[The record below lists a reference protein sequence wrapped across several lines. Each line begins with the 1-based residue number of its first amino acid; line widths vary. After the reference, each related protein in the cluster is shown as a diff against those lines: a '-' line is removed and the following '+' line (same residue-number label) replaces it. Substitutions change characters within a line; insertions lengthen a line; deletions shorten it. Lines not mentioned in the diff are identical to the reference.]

1 MTSPLELLPLIIL
14 ERISEYLDDQPATRQ
29 SLRAFCL
36 TSKSCHAATESQRF
50 SQIELKIRY
59 PQYLHSALTRW
70 NDILAGGQQRH
81 VRRLKISE
89 FETAEDK
96 DMARK
101 TGRHRQKEDLYK
113 EAGDEW
119 NTRHYFQVHDFCR
132 PSYEEMCYDV
142 CGVRISQ
149 SESWDALSHFIGELP
164 GLQDLVWAAG
174 SYVPPGVLS
183 ITAER
188 GIRLHVYDFY
198 LPSLV
203 QAREAPEPISTQ
215 DYTLYTLPSLY
226 SITVRA
232 SSFVPGGKVSYIQD
246 AVIQMVARRAPNLA
260 HLCMVPT
267 TGSRELGSDLDQTVS
282 LGRPNWKGFFP
293 EQVDS
298 TQELEGVTARSS
310 SSSRG
315 KLQTLVFPM
324 YVPGGIEHWA
334 RHTDFSRLSSLVMSW
349 ERGNGIALT
358 TIASQGNLKYLKKLR
373 LFCINDDETKS
384 SQHADINLLF
394 SSLNPLERLDAS
406 GYIGP
411 TTFDIITRQHG
422 PGLRALKIS
431 SCLPYDLDGRE
442 SLLVTFS
449 GPVLEKLAA
458 NSPHLTHLDISINRT
473 RGDKHE
479 VAIYRALSRFPRL
492 EHVALRLGFRVGPDG
507 ESWDKESNG
516 PHPLQLAAEERDSS
530 KIPLVYL
537 QEAFSNGAI
546 DEKLARSIFEV
557 IAGGKR
563 NTLRYLRLQPFRQMT
578 PGDPG
583 NDSIFRS
590 TLIWF
595 NRSFVCKRDSQRLSE
610 VTVHELDY
618 LADFGCL
625 ADGEEQW
632 SYMASATT
640 DEDFWHGEEAY
651 VAAFKAVWPPKTK
664 EWWRDWESLPLD
676 LGE

>member
-1 MTSPLELLPLIIL
+1 M
-14 ERISEYLDDQPATRQ
+14 R
-29 SLRAFCL
+29 
-36 TSKSCHAATESQRF
+36 
-50 SQIELKIRY
+50 
-59 PQYLHSALTRW
+59 
-70 NDILAGGQQRH
+70 N
-81 VRRLKISE
+81 
-89 FETAEDK
+89 
-96 DMARK
+96 
-101 TGRHRQKEDLYK
+101 
-113 EAGDEW
+113 
-119 NTRHYFQVHDFCR
+119 FCR
-132 PSYEEMCYDV
+132 PSHEDMWYNSSSIREPH
-142 CGVRISQ
+142 
-149 SESWDALSHFIGELP
+149 SEFWDALAHFIGGIP
-164 GLQDLVWAAG
+164 GLQDLIWAAG
-174 SYVPPGVLS
+174 GYIPPGVLS
-183 ITAER
+183 ISAER
-188 GIRLHVYDFY
+188 RIRLHVHHFY

-203 QAREAPEPISTQ
+203 QVRDTPKPVSAY
-215 DYTLYTLPSLY
+215 DYALCTLSSLY

-232 SSFVPGGKVSYIQD
+232 SPLVSGGRVNYIQE
-246 AVIQMVARRAPNLA
+246 AVMQMVAGQAPNLA
-260 HLCMVPT
+260 HVCVVPT
-267 TGSRELGSDLDQTVS
+267 MGSGELDPGLDQTVL

-293 EQVDS
+293 GQTDL

-315 KLQTLVFPM
+315 KLQTLVFPV

-349 ERGNGIALT
+349 ERGNGIALAA
-358 TIASQGNLKYLKKLR
+358 IASQGNLKYLKKLR
-373 LFCINDDETKS
+373 LFCINDDETEL

-449 GPVLEKLAA
+449 APVLEKLAA

-507 ESWDKESNG
+507 ESWDEESNG
-516 PHPLQLAAEERDSS
+516 PNPLQLAAEERDSS

-557 IAGGKR
+557 TAGGGR
-563 NTLRYLRLQPFRQMT
+563 NTLRYLRLQPFRQMS

-595 NRSFVCKRDSQRLSE
+595 NRSFVCKRDSQGPSG
-610 VTVHELDY
+610 VTVHELD
-618 LADFGCL
+618 LVGFVCL

-632 SYMASATT
+632 SEMASATT
-640 DEDFWHGEEAY
+640 DEDFWYGEEAY